1 MIFMAVYK
9 QVVVVCVQEKAAAVS
24 GEGGVQPLEQK
35 INNMPEVSLTV
46 VSWCQLASACIS
58 WHQPVSAGV
67 SRVGDIL

>member
-9 QVVVVCVQEKAAAVS
+9 QVVVVCIQEKAAAVS

-46 VSWCQLASACIS
+46 VSWCQLVSACICWCQQRGRYS
-58 WHQPVSAGV
+58 VASSV
-67 SRVGDIL
+67 CM